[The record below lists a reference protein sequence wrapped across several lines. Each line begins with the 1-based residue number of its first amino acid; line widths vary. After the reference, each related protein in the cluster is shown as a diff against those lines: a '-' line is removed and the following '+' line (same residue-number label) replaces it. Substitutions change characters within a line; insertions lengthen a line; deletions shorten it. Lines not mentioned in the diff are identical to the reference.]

1 MNNGNRPK
9 LELQLNESAKVKLL
23 KDKCY
28 EGTNT
33 NGTYYLYTVEHNEAE
48 TAFFAPAEIHEL
60 IVKHALKSGDEFTLT
75 KVASQNGKKV
85 GSRLE
90 FSMSSNGKPHAE
102 ITGDG
107 FRAVMEQSLKEAVDI
122 TKSITTIPFQNE
134 DVQKIASCLFIA
146 RTKTNGHSS

>member
-1 MNNGNRPK
+1 MNNTRPK
-9 LELQLNESAKVKLL
+9 LELQLNESAKLKLL

-75 KVASQNGKKV
+75 KIASQNGKKV

-90 FSMSSNGKPHAE
+90 FALSSNGKPHAE
-102 ITGDG
+102 ITEDR
-107 FRAVMEQSLKEAVDI
+107 FRAVMEQSLREAVEI
-122 TKSITTIPFQNE
+122 TKSIMTIPFQNE

-146 RTKTNGHSS
+146 RTRINGNNH

>member
-1 MNNGNRPK
+1 MNNTRPK
-9 LELQLNESAKVKLL
+9 LELQLNESAKLKLL

-75 KVASQNGKKV
+75 KIASQNGKKV
-85 GSRLE
+85 GARLE
-90 FSMSSNGKPHAE
+90 FALSSNGKPHTE
-102 ITGDG
+102 ITDDR
-107 FRAVMEQSLKEAVDI
+107 FRTVMEQSLREAVEI
-122 TKSITTIPFQNE
+122 TKAVSTIPFQNE

-146 RTKTNGHSS
+146 RTRINGNNH